1 MSTIEIVFVVSII
14 AFSSY
19 GVYLGIKSINEKSMS
34 KKYCI
39 FEINKENKK
48 HRYIDAYDDYNAAND
63 MCQSMNNFRTPDM
76 PVYYCMRCLTPGEF
90 KDISNYSPFLRPV
103 TIHTVTINDDRSAPW
118 DKEFLL
124 KKYQVIKLF
133 VEGQPVSEI
142 AAKTDAARQTVMDII
157 TNFVLSV

>member
-1 MSTIEIVFVVSII
+1 MSTIDIVFVVSII

-39 FEINKENKK
+39 FEVNKETKK
-48 HRYIDAYDDYNAAND
+48 YKYVVAYDDYNAAND

-76 PVYYCMRCLTPGEF
+76 PVYFCMRCLTQREF
-90 KDISNYSPFLRPV
+90 KDILNYSPFLRPV
-103 TIHTVTINDDRSAPW
+103 TIHINDDRSSPW

-124 KKYQVIKLF
+124 KKYQIIKLF

-142 AAKTDAARQTVMDII
+142 VAKTGAARQTVMDII